1 MNFYVSFTAQAPI
14 PGIKPSDHE
23 ICVPTL
29 KEAEDLLYSSKGGII
44 FDSSGEPIDWWAE
57 GTAKNRKTPD

>member
-1 MNFYVSFTAQAPI
+1 MNYHVSFTAKSPI
-14 PGIKPSDHE
+14 PGIKPSDHD

-44 FDSSGEPIDWWAE
+44 FDDSGEPIDWWSE
-57 GTAKNRKTPD
+57 GTPKL